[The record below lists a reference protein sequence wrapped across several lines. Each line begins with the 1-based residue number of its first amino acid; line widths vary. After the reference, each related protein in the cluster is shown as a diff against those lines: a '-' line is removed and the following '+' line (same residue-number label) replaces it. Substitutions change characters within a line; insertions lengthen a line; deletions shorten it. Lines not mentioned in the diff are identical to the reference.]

1 MPVEPFSSFEPFG
14 GDPPPDRLAGYLLVA
29 APRLTDPNFARRV
42 VLVLDHGE
50 PGALG
55 VVLDRPGGVPVGELM
70 PQWEGLATAP
80 AELFT
85 GGPVGRHALI
95 GLARLD
101 GRASAAADAPG
112 RPAGWRLLVD
122 GDRPVGSVDLGADP
136 APMSASLVGV
146 RLFSG
151 YAGWDTGQ
159 LESEIAEGS
168 WYIVRAEE
176 RDPLSADPEGL
187 WRRVLRRQGGALAL
201 VSGYPEDPALN

>member
-1 MPVEPFSSFEPFG
+1 
-14 GDPPPDRLAGYLLVA
+14 
-29 APRLTDPNFARRV
+29 
-42 VLVLDHGE
+42 
-50 PGALG
+50 
-55 VVLDRPGGVPVGELM
+55 
-70 PQWEGLATAP
+70 
-80 AELFT
+80 
-85 GGPVGRHALI
+85 
-95 GLARLD
+95 
-101 GRASAAADAPG
+101 
-112 RPAGWRLLVD
+112 
-122 GDRPVGSVDLGADP
+122 VGSVDLGADP